1 LPRPENGQADGVA
14 ATPGLLRRCRSAV
27 RGRAERGQTD
37 DGDDASRSLLSG
49 TQKGAMFALAC
60 VLALDAADR
69 TALGALA
76 PALKAEFSIGNGAI
90 GLLASAFSI
99 VGGLAT
105 IPMGVLTDRTRRV
118 TLLVVSIAIWSVAMG
133 VAAAATTFA
142 MLFVARIALGVV
154 TAAGGPPVTSIVGD
168 LFSADVRG
176 RVLGWVKSGEV
187 IGAGAGFLIA
197 GALMP
202 FFSWRS
208 VFVVLGAFGV
218 LLAFRVARIEEP
230 PRGLDEHTG
239 DETGDD
245 ESRLHELIENADVE
259 PKDELVLHGDQSDVP
274 LATALGYVVHVRA
287 LVMIIAAG
295 AFGEFFFA
303 ALQVFGVLFLV
314 EQFDI
319 AASTAS
325 LLIVAVGA
333 AGFVG
338 VVGGGRLGDRLI
350 RNGIITG
357 RIQVGSWSYL
367 AVAVLFVPVL
377 LASSLAVALPFLV
390 VAGVFLMAP
399 VAPLEAARIDVVNPQ
414 LRGRAES
421 ARTLAR
427 VVAQS
432 AAPLLFGLM
441 SDQLAGGGAE
451 GLQAAFFVFLP
462 LLAVSSVLL
471 AAAARQYPSEVASV
485 QVSTMTESDPP

>member
-1 LPRPENGQADGVA
+1 MVAGPGERA
-14 ATPGLLRRCRSAV
+14 ATWRATSRIGAAV
-27 RGRAERGQTD
+27 SGGVTSRGKRADSPLEDGAQRGVV
-37 DGDDASRSLLSG
+37 
-49 TQKGAMFALAC
+49 FALAC

-76 PALKAEFSIGNGAI
+76 PALKAQFSIGNGEI

-105 IPMGVLTDRTRRV
+105 IPMGVLTDRTRRI

-142 MLFVARIALGVV
+142 ILFTARIVLGVV
-154 TAAGGPPVTSIVGD
+154 TAAGGPPVTSMVGD

-187 IGAGAGFLIA
+187 VGAGAGFLVA

-208 VFVVLGAFGV
+208 VFVVLGACGV
-218 LLAFRVARIEEP
+218 VLAFRISRIEEP
-230 PRGLDEHTG
+230 PRGLDEQSDG
-239 DETGDD
+239 DAPD
-245 ESRLHELIENADVE
+245 ESTQLHDLIEDADVE
-259 PKDELVLHGDQSDVP
+259 SKEELVLHGDQADMPIKS
-274 LATALGYVVHVRA
+274 AMNYVLHVRT
-287 LVMIIAAG
+287 LVMIIAAT

-319 AASTAS
+319 SASTAS

-333 AGFVG
+333 AGFLG

-350 RNGIITG
+350 QNGVITG
-357 RIQVGSWSYL
+357 RIQIGTWSYL
-367 AVAVLFVPVL
+367 AVALLFVPVL

-390 VAGVFLMAP
+390 LAAVFLMAP

-421 ARTLAR
+421 ARTLVR
-427 VVAQS
+427 VVAQA
-432 AAPLLFGLM
+432 AAPLLFGVL
-441 SDQLAGGGAE
+441 SEVLAGGGAA
-451 GLQAAFFVFLP
+451 GLRAAFFVFLP
-462 LLAVSSVLL
+462 LLAVSSLLL
-471 AAAARQYPSEVASV
+471 AAASRQYPSEVASV
-485 QVSTMTESDPP
+485 QESTMTEPGSS